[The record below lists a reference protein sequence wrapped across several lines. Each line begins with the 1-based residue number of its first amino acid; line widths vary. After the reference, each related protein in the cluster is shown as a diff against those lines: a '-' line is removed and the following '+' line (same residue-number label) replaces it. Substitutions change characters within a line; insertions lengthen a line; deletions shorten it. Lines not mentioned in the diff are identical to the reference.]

1 MSNETHPFQ
10 TEVHQLLNIVIHALY
25 SDREIFLRELVSN
38 ASDALEK
45 LRLKQLTN
53 TAVFEPERALRIGV
67 QVDEEAKVIEISDSG
82 IGMTRDEAIENLGTI
97 AHSGT
102 KKFLEALQDGAGA
115 KDLIGQFGVGFYSSF
130 MVADKVD
137 VISRS
142 WDVNATPIHWSSNGQ
157 DGYSIEDA
165 PADTPRGTRIILHL
179 QEEHAEFAKKN
190 RVRLVLERYS
200 NFVAFPID
208 FDGEQL
214 NTVQAIWMKSKN
226 DVTEEEYE
234 KFFQFVSHTDGKA
247 LTRMHFSADAPIA
260 LHSLLYVPSENPE
273 VWGFG
278 RTEPNVALYCH
289 RVLIDAKPEGLLP
302 EWLRFLHGVVDSE
315 DLPLNISREML
326 QDSSIVRKL
335 NEVITNRFLKHL
347 NQIAENDAELYDKIY
362 AQFSRYIKEGI
373 LTSWQYKEQ
382 LGKLLRAEST
392 FTEEGKRTSLADYV
406 SRMKENQ
413 KDIYVLYG
421 PSRTRLEHSPYLD
434 ALKARGYEVL
444 FLTDSGD
451 QFVVDALSSFDGKA
465 IKSIERADLE
475 LPELAE
481 DQTTDALSSEEG
493 AELCSWLD
501 GIFPNCFEKV
511 ESGTRTDSAPAI
523 ALQSGNDLSPEIRA
537 YMQAMGQSVPQVH
550 PQLMLN
556 PKNPLVKKL
565 SSLRTEDPELAE
577 LVAGQIVNTALLRA
591 GLLEDPA
598 SLAEN
603 SQSLLEKLLK

>member
-1 MSNETHPFQ
+1 MPNETHSFQ

-53 TAVFEPERALRIGV
+53 TPVFEPERELRIGV
-67 QVDEEAKVIEISDSG
+67 TVDEEAKIIEISDSG
-82 IGMTRDEAIENLGTI
+82 IGMTRDEAMENLGTI

-102 KKFLEALQDGAGA
+102 KKFLETLQDGAGA

-130 MVADKVD
+130 MVADKVE

-142 WDVNATPIHWSSNGQ
+142 WDATAAPIHWTSNGQ

-179 QEEHAEFAKKN
+179 QEAHAEFAKKN

-226 DVTEEEYE
+226 DVTDEEYE

-247 LTRMHFSADAPIA
+247 LTHMHFSADAPIS
-260 LHSLLYVPSENPE
+260 LHALLYVPSENPE

-302 EWLRFLHGVVDSE
+302 EWLRFLHGVVDSD

-335 NEVITNRFLKHL
+335 NDVITNRFLKHL
-347 NQIAENDAELYDKIY
+347 NQIAESDAELYDKIY

-392 FTEEGKRTSLADYV
+392 FTEGGKRTSLADYV

-434 ALKARGYEVL
+434 ALKAHGFEVL

-475 LPELAE
+475 LPELPDE
-481 DQTTDALSSEEG
+481 QSSDALSSEEG
-493 AELCSWLD
+493 AELCSWLN
-501 GIFPNCFEKV
+501 GIFPDRFEKV
-511 ESGTRTDSAPAI
+511 ESGSRTDSAPAI

-537 YMQAMGQSVPQVH
+537 YMQAMGQSVPEVH

-598 SLAEN
+598 RLAEN